1 MTTNTKTS
9 AKKRTELKQKIEA
22 AEKRNADR
30 SFGDY
35 ARGARDGATSF
46 VKEHPIATVAGGL
59 VLGAIVASFLPGKG
73 RKLRKKAS
81 ARSALMAGALA
92 DLAITYGTQFLS
104 GAEKAAKAGQD
115 RASDLGE
122 TLGDGVRSAGKTA
135 SRTISDVRSRFH

>member
-81 ARSALMAGALA
+81 ARSALMAG
-92 DLAITYGTQFLS
+92 

-115 RASDLGE
+115 RASDLGD

-135 SRTISDVRSRFH
+135 SRTISDLRSRFH